1 LLEAL
6 FCILRYIG
14 ISNIDFRTKRDE
26 ENLRI
31 FEPWKAPKDFGTM
44 GYREYKHSPKTQ
56 RLLFSPTERINTH
69 RDIVNDYPDPR
80 YYTTAKF
87 YKDNNIDLKIRSII
101 DKDRISNL
109 EETFKGKDVYIGD
122 GMDYLGTLRKRKGK
136 KDKKYKLNRDLN
148 SLEDHKLEINK
159 IENLAKEK
167 MKINKDVVQETQ
179 LTKMNI
185 NKTDND
191 LLNMNKI
198 KEIRQLIRRRYGNRK
213 NVNKIFQQWAR
224 TFPNKITVYDAYKMI
239 NSLNIPINYNETRA
253 FIASGSNFGN
263 EFLSLDEFSNLIF
276 NKNEDLYEDPWKVK
290 PKQENI
296 LKEKEQENLKNKIIE
311 NNKEIDD
318 NVKLKTLKDFLSQ
331 KSIYFIKN
339 LKEISKEKYY
349 FTNIEYND
357 KINFSNINLN
367 KCNYDK
373 FSKTILSLKP
383 SESFSKEKYIK
394 ILFDEYKDKDNLVD
408 VKFFLNDLYDKN
420 SKSNNDY
427 MSKLKDNLSEVFKEQ
442 VEAKK
447 KDLKHYVSENK
458 DKKGIIYK
466 KKFDLDNHLL
476 IKKENELKEKKEN
489 EKQITDVN
497 CTVPSTPWIH
507 HVFDKREEHYNIL
520 NRAEYSFSAKP
531 SIKQNYAKCNTRFG
545 ANPKWRKTAEILVGN
560 EMSPT
565 YISEKER
572 FNLDRDVCKEDKIKS
587 ARVKMGRENR
597 IRTAIQKFEES
608 NYAKQFLKE
617 EKNKYSQME
626 KCKRQYKYE
635 ELIKNRNILIE

>member
-1 LLEAL
+1 MS
-6 FCILRYIG
+6 LRRARSHYIG
-14 ISNIDFRTKRDE
+14 ISNIDFRTKKDE

-69 RDIVNDYPDPR
+69 KDIVNDYPDPR

-101 DKDRISNL
+101 DRDRVSNL

-122 GMDYLGTLRKRKGK
+122 GMDYLATLRKRKGK
-136 KDKKYKLNRDLN
+136 KDKKYKLNRDQNL
-148 SLEDHKLEINK
+148 LEDHKLEINK
-159 IENLAKEK
+159 IESLAKEK

-185 NKTDND
+185 NKTDNN
-191 LLNMNKI
+191 LLNMSKI

-263 EFLSLDEFSNLIF
+263 EFLNLDEFSNLIF

-290 PKQENI
+290 PKQEDI

-318 NVKLKTLKDFLSQ
+318 NVKLKILKDFLSQ

-349 FTNIEYND
+349 FTKIEYND
-357 KINFSNINLN
+357 KINFNNINLN

-373 FSKTILSLKP
+373 FTKTILSLKP

-394 ILFDEYKDKDNLVD
+394 TLFDEYKDKDNLVD

-427 MSKLKDNLSEVFKEQ
+427 MSKLKDNLSDVFKEQ

-447 KDLKHYVSENK
+447 KDLKHYASENK
-458 DKKGIIYK
+458 DKKDIIYRK
-466 KKFDLDNHLL
+466 KYDLDNHLL
-476 IKKENELKEKKEN
+476 IKKENELREKREN
-489 EKQITDVN
+489 EKQITEVN

-507 HVFDKREEHYNIL
+507 HIYDKRNEHYNIL

-531 SIKQNYAKCNTRFG
+531 SIKQKCNTRFG
-545 ANPKWRKTAEILVGN
+545 ANPKWRNTAEILVGN
-560 EMSPT
+560 ELDPT

-572 FNLDRDVCKEDKIKS
+572 FNLDRNVGKDDKIKIT
-587 ARVKMGRENR
+587 RVKMGRENR

-608 NYAKQFLKE
+608 NLAKHFLKE

-626 KCKRQYKYE
+626 KCKRQFEYE
-635 ELIKNRNILIE
+635 ELFKNRNFLIE

>member
-1 LLEAL
+1 MS
-6 FCILRYIG
+6 LRRARSHYIG
-14 ISNIDFRTKRDE
+14 ISNIDFRTKKDE

-87 YKDNNIDLKIRSII
+87 YKDNNIDLKIKSII

-109 EETFKGKDVYIGD
+109 EETFKGKEVFIGD

-263 EFLSLDEFSNLIF
+263 EFLNLDEFSNLIF
-276 NKNEDLYEDPWKVK
+276 NKNEDLYEDPWKVQS
-290 PKQENI
+290 KQENI
-296 LKEKEQENLKNKIIE
+296 LKKKEQENLKNKDIE

-318 NVKLKTLKDFLSQ
+318 NVKLKILKDFLSQ

-394 ILFDEYKDKDNLVD
+394 SLFDEYKDKDNLVD

-466 KKFDLDNHLL
+466 KKYDLDNHLL

-565 YISEKER
+565 YISEKDR
-572 FNLDRDVCKEDKIKS
+572 FNLDRDVCKDDKIKS

-626 KCKRQYKYE
+626 KCKRQYEYE
-635 ELIKNRNILIE
+635 ELFKNRNFLIE

>member
-1 LLEAL
+1 MS
-6 FCILRYIG
+6 LRRARSHYIG

-136 KDKKYKLNRDLN
+136 KDKKYKLNRDIN
-148 SLEDHKLEINK
+148 SLDDHKLEINK

-276 NKNEDLYEDPWKVK
+276 NKNEDLYEDPWKVQSK
-290 PKQENI
+290 EENI
-296 LKEKEQENLKNKIIE
+296 LKKKEQENLKNKVIE

-318 NVKLKTLKDFLSQ
+318 NVKLKILKDFLSQ

-626 KCKRQYKYE
+626 KCKRQYEYE
-635 ELIKNRNILIE
+635 ELFKNRNFLIE

>member
-1 LLEAL
+1 MS
-6 FCILRYIG
+6 LRRARSHYIG

-69 RDIVNDYPDPR
+69 KDIVNDYPDPR

-87 YKDNNIDLKIRSII
+87 YKDNNIDLKIKSII
-101 DKDRISNL
+101 DKDRVSNL

-122 GMDYLGTLRKRKGK
+122 GMDYLATLRKRKGK
-136 KDKKYKLNRDLN
+136 KDKKYKLNRGQNL
-148 SLEDHKLEINK
+148 LEDHKLEINK
-159 IENLAKEK
+159 IESLAKEK

-191 LLNMNKI
+191 LLNMSKI

-213 NVNKIFQQWAR
+213 NINKIFQQWAR

-276 NKNEDLYEDPWKVK
+276 NKNEDLYEDPLKVK

-318 NVKLKTLKDFLSQ
+318 NVKLKILKDFLSQ
-331 KSIYFIKN
+331 KGIYFIKN

-357 KINFSNINLN
+357 KINFNNINLN

-373 FSKTILSLKP
+373 FTKTILSLKP

-394 ILFDEYKDKDNLVD
+394 TLFDEYKDKDNLVD

-427 MSKLKDNLSEVFKEQ
+427 MSKLKDNLSDVFKEQ

-458 DKKGIIYK
+458 DKKDIIYK
-466 KKFDLDNHLL
+466 KKYDLDNHLS
-476 IKKENELKEKKEN
+476 IKKENELREKREN
-489 EKQITDVN
+489 EKQITEVN

-507 HVFDKREEHYNIL
+507 HVYDKRNEHYNIL

-531 SIKQNYAKCNTRFG
+531 SIKQKCNTRFG
-545 ANPKWRKTAEILVGN
+545 ANPKWRNTAEILVGN
-560 EMSPT
+560 ELAPT
-565 YISEKER
+565 YISEKDR
-572 FNLDRDVCKEDKIKS
+572 FNLDRNVGKDDKIKN

-626 KCKRQYKYE
+626 KCKRQYEYE
-635 ELIKNRNILIE
+635 ELFKNRNFLIE

>member
-1 LLEAL
+1 MS
-6 FCILRYIG
+6 LRRARSHYIG

-69 RDIVNDYPDPR
+69 KDIVNDYPDPR

-87 YKDNNIDLKIRSII
+87 YKDNNIDLKIKSII
-101 DKDRISNL
+101 DKDRVSNL

-122 GMDYLGTLRKRKGK
+122 GMDYLATLRKRKGK
-136 KDKKYKLNRDLN
+136 KDKKYKLNRGQNL
-148 SLEDHKLEINK
+148 LEDHKLEINK
-159 IENLAKEK
+159 IESLAKEK

-191 LLNMNKI
+191 LLNMSKI

-213 NVNKIFQQWAR
+213 NINKIFQQWAR

-276 NKNEDLYEDPWKVK
+276 NKNEDLYEDPLKVK

-318 NVKLKTLKDFLSQ
+318 NVKLKILKDFLSQ
-331 KSIYFIKN
+331 KGIYFIKN

-357 KINFSNINLN
+357 KINFNNINLN

-373 FSKTILSLKP
+373 FTKTILSLKP

-394 ILFDEYKDKDNLVD
+394 TLFDEYKDKDNLVD

-427 MSKLKDNLSEVFKEQ
+427 MSKLKDNLSDVFKEQ

-447 KDLKHYVSENK
+447 KDLKHYISENK
-458 DKKGIIYK
+458 DKKDIIYK
-466 KKFDLDNHLL
+466 KKYDLDNHLS
-476 IKKENELKEKKEN
+476 IKKENELREKREN
-489 EKQITDVN
+489 EKQITEVN

-507 HVFDKREEHYNIL
+507 HVYDKRNEHYNIL

-531 SIKQNYAKCNTRFG
+531 SIKQKCNTRFG
-545 ANPKWRKTAEILVGN
+545 ANPKWRNTAEILVGN
-560 EMSPT
+560 ELAPT
-565 YISEKER
+565 YISEKDR
-572 FNLDRDVCKEDKIKS
+572 FNLDRNVGKDDKIKN

-626 KCKRQYKYE
+626 KCKRQYEYE
-635 ELIKNRNILIE
+635 ELFKNRNFLIE

>member
-1 LLEAL
+1 MS
-6 FCILRYIG
+6 LRRARSHYIG

-276 NKNEDLYEDPWKVK
+276 NKNEDLYEDPWKVQS
-290 PKQENI
+290 KQENI
-296 LKEKEQENLKNKIIE
+296 LKKKEQENLKNKVIE

-318 NVKLKTLKDFLSQ
+318 NVKLKILKDFLSQ

-367 KCNYDK
+367 KCNYEK

-394 ILFDEYKDKDNLVD
+394 SLFDEYKDKDNLVD

-447 KDLKHYVSENK
+447 KDLKHYVSDNK

-466 KKFDLDNHLL
+466 KKYDLDNHLL

-572 FNLDRDVCKEDKIKS
+572 FNLDRDVCKDDKIKS

-626 KCKRQYKYE
+626 KCKRQYEYE
-635 ELIKNRNILIE
+635 ELFKNRNFLIE

>member
-1 LLEAL
+1 ML
-6 FCILRYIG
+6 FR
-14 ISNIDFRTKRDE
+14 S
-26 ENLRI
+26 
-31 FEPWKAPKDFGTM
+31 
-44 GYREYKHSPKTQ
+44 
-56 RLLFSPTERINTH
+56 
-69 RDIVNDYPDPR
+69 
-80 YYTTAKF
+80 
-87 YKDNNIDLKIRSII
+87 DNNIDLKIKSII

-136 KDKKYKLNRDLN
+136 KDKKYKINRDQNL
-148 SLEDHKLEINK
+148 LEDHKLEINK
-159 IENLAKEK
+159 IESLAKEK

-213 NVNKIFQQWAR
+213 NINKIFQQWAR

-263 EFLSLDEFSNLIF
+263 EYLSLDEFSNLIF
-276 NKNEDLYEDPWKVK
+276 NKNEELYEDPWKVQ
-290 PKQENI
+290 PKQDNI
-296 LKEKEQENLKNKIIE
+296 LKEKEQEKLKNKIIE

-318 NVKLKTLKDFLSQ
+318 NVKLKILKDFLSQ

-349 FTNIEYND
+349 FTNIEYNS
-357 KINFSNINLN
+357 KINFNNINLN

-373 FSKTILSLKP
+373 FTKTILSLKP

-394 ILFDEYKDKDNLVD
+394 SLFEEYKDKDNLVD

-420 SKSNNDY
+420 SKNNNDY
-427 MSKLKDNLSEVFKEQ
+427 MSKLKDNLSDVFKEQ
-442 VEAKK
+442 VEVKK

-458 DKKGIIYK
+458 DKKDIIYQK
-466 KKFDLDNHLL
+466 KYDLDKHLL

-489 EKQITDVN
+489 EKLTTEVN

-507 HVFDKREEHYNIL
+507 HVYDKRNEHYNLL
-520 NRAEYSFSAKP
+520 NRAEHSFSAKP
-531 SIKQNYAKCNTRFG
+531 SIKQNYIKCNTRFG
-545 ANPKWRKTAEILVGN
+545 ANPKWRNTAEILIGN
-560 EMSPT
+560 ELSPT

-572 FNLDRDVCKEDKIKS
+572 FNLDRDVGKDDKNKT

-608 NYAKQFLKE
+608 NYAKHFLKE

-626 KCKRQYKYE
+626 KCKRQFEYE
-635 ELIKNRNILIE
+635 ELFKNRNFLIE

>member
-1 LLEAL
+1 MS
-6 FCILRYIG
+6 LRRARSHYIG

-136 KDKKYKLNRDLN
+136 KDKKYKLNRDIN
-148 SLEDHKLEINK
+148 SLDDHKLEINK

-276 NKNEDLYEDPWKVK
+276 NKNEDLYEDPWKVQSK
-290 PKQENI
+290 EENI
-296 LKEKEQENLKNKIIE
+296 LKKKEQENLKNKVIE

-318 NVKLKTLKDFLSQ
+318 NVKLKILKDFLSQ

-565 YISEKER
+565 YISEKDR
-572 FNLDRDVCKEDKIKS
+572 FNLDRDVCKDDKIKS

-626 KCKRQYKYE
+626 KCKRQYEYE
-635 ELIKNRNILIE
+635 ELFKNRNFLIE

>member
-1 LLEAL
+1 MS
-6 FCILRYIG
+6 LRRARSHYIG
-14 ISNIDFRTKRDE
+14 ISNIDFRTKKDE

-69 RDIVNDYPDPR
+69 KDIVNDYPDPR

-101 DKDRISNL
+101 DRDRVSNL

-122 GMDYLGTLRKRKGK
+122 GMDYLATLRKRKGK
-136 KDKKYKLNRDLN
+136 KDKKYKLNRDQNL
-148 SLEDHKLEINK
+148 LEDHKLEINK
-159 IENLAKEK
+159 IESLAKEK

-185 NKTDND
+185 NKTDNN
-191 LLNMNKI
+191 LLNMSKI

-263 EFLSLDEFSNLIF
+263 EFLNLDEFSNLIF

-290 PKQENI
+290 PKQEDI

-318 NVKLKTLKDFLSQ
+318 NVKLKILKDFLSQ

-349 FTNIEYND
+349 FTKIEYND
-357 KINFSNINLN
+357 KINFNNINLN

-373 FSKTILSLKP
+373 FTKTILSLKP

-394 ILFDEYKDKDNLVD
+394 TLFDEYKDKDNLVD

-427 MSKLKDNLSEVFKEQ
+427 MSKLKDNLSDVFKEQ

-458 DKKGIIYK
+458 DKKDIIYRK
-466 KKFDLDNHLL
+466 KYDLDNHLL
-476 IKKENELKEKKEN
+476 IKKENELREKREN
-489 EKQITDVN
+489 EKQITEVN

-507 HVFDKREEHYNIL
+507 HVYDKRNEHYNIL

-531 SIKQNYAKCNTRFG
+531 SIKQKCNTRFG
-545 ANPKWRKTAEILVGN
+545 ANPKWRNTAEILVGN
-560 EMSPT
+560 ELDPT

-572 FNLDRDVCKEDKIKS
+572 FNLDRNVGKDDKIKI

-608 NYAKQFLKE
+608 NLAKHFLKE

-626 KCKRQYKYE
+626 KCKRQFEYE
-635 ELIKNRNILIE
+635 ELFKNRNFLIE

>member
-1 LLEAL
+1 MS
-6 FCILRYIG
+6 LRRARSHYIG
-14 ISNIDFRTKRDE
+14 ISNIDFRTKKDE

-44 GYREYKHSPKTQ
+44 GYRDYKHSPKTQ

-69 RDIVNDYPDPR
+69 KDIVNDYPDPR

-87 YKDNNIDLKIRSII
+87 YKDNNIDLKIKSLI
-101 DKDRISNL
+101 DIDRISNL
-109 EETFKGKDVYIGD
+109 EETFKGKDIYIGD
-122 GMDYLGTLRKRKGK
+122 GMDYLATLRKRKGK
-136 KDKKYKLNRDLN
+136 KDKKYKLNKEQNL
-148 SLEDHKLEINK
+148 LEDHKLEINK
-159 IENLAKEK
+159 IESLAKEK

-276 NKNEDLYEDPWKVK
+276 NKNEELYEDPWKVK

-296 LKEKEQENLKNKIIE
+296 LKEKEQENLKNKVIE
-311 NNKEIDD
+311 HNKEIDD

-394 ILFDEYKDKDNLVD
+394 SLFEEYKDKDNLID

-427 MSKLKDNLSEVFKEQ
+427 MSKLKDNLSDVFKEQ

-447 KDLKHYVSENK
+447 KDLKQYVSENK
-458 DKKGIIYK
+458 DKKDIIYK
-466 KKFDLDNHLL
+466 KKYDLDNHLL

-489 EKQITDVN
+489 EKQTTEVN

-507 HVFDKREEHYNIL
+507 HVYDKRNEHYNIL

-531 SIKQNYAKCNTRFG
+531 SIKQNFMKCNTRFG
-545 ANPKWRKTAEILVGN
+545 ANPKWRNTAEILVGN
-560 EMSPT
+560 ELAPT

-572 FNLDRDVCKEDKIKS
+572 FNLDRNVGKDDKNKT

-608 NYAKQFLKE
+608 NLAKQFLKE

-626 KCKRQYKYE
+626 KCKRQYEYE
-635 ELIKNRNILIE
+635 ELFKNRNFLIE

>member
-1 LLEAL
+1 MS
-6 FCILRYIG
+6 LRRARSHYIG

-276 NKNEDLYEDPWKVK
+276 NKNEDLYEDPWKVQS
-290 PKQENI
+290 KQENI
-296 LKEKEQENLKNKIIE
+296 LKKKEQENLKNKVIE

-318 NVKLKTLKDFLSQ
+318 NVKLKILKDFLSQ

-394 ILFDEYKDKDNLVD
+394 SLFDEYKDKDNLVD

-466 KKFDLDNHLL
+466 KKYDLDNHLL

-565 YISEKER
+565 YISEKDR
-572 FNLDRDVCKEDKIKS
+572 FNLDRDVCKDDKIKS

-626 KCKRQYKYE
+626 KCKRQYEYE
-635 ELIKNRNILIE
+635 ELFKNRNFLIE

>member
-1 LLEAL
+1 MS
-6 FCILRYIG
+6 LRRARSHYIG

-136 KDKKYKLNRDLN
+136 KDKKYKLNRDIN
-148 SLEDHKLEINK
+148 SLDDHKLEINK

-276 NKNEDLYEDPWKVK
+276 NKNEDLYEDPWKVQSK
-290 PKQENI
+290 EENI
-296 LKEKEQENLKNKIIE
+296 LKKKEQENLKNKVIE

-318 NVKLKTLKDFLSQ
+318 NVKLKILKDFLSQ

-408 VKFFLNDLYDKN
+408 VKIFLNDLYDKN

-626 KCKRQYKYE
+626 KCKRQYEYE
-635 ELIKNRNILIE
+635 ELFKNRNFLIE

>member
-1 LLEAL
+1 
-6 FCILRYIG
+6 
-14 ISNIDFRTKRDE
+14 
-26 ENLRI
+26 
-31 FEPWKAPKDFGTM
+31 
-44 GYREYKHSPKTQ
+44 
-56 RLLFSPTERINTH
+56 
-69 RDIVNDYPDPR
+69 
-80 YYTTAKF
+80 
-87 YKDNNIDLKIRSII
+87 
-101 DKDRISNL
+101 
-109 EETFKGKDVYIGD
+109 
-122 GMDYLGTLRKRKGK
+122 
-136 KDKKYKLNRDLN
+136 LNRDQNL
-148 SLEDHKLEINK
+148 LEDHKLEINK

-263 EFLSLDEFSNLIF
+263 EFLNLEEFSNLIF

-296 LKEKEQENLKNKIIE
+296 LKEKEQENLKNKVIE

-331 KSIYFIKN
+331 KSLYFIKN

-349 FTNIEYND
+349 FTNIEYTD
-357 KINFSNINLN
+357 KINLNNINLN

-394 ILFDEYKDKDNLVD
+394 SLFEEYKDKDNLVD
-408 VKFFLNDLYDKN
+408 VKYFLNDLYDKN
-420 SKSNNDY
+420 SKNNNDY
-427 MSKLKDNLSEVFKEQ
+427 MSKLKDNLSDVFKEQ

-458 DKKGIIYK
+458 DKKDIIYK
-466 KKFDLDNHLL
+466 KKYDLDNHLL

-489 EKQITDVN
+489 EKQPSEVN

-507 HVFDKREEHYNIL
+507 HVYDKRNEHYNIL

-531 SIKQNYAKCNTRFG
+531 SIKQNYIKCNTRFG
-545 ANPKWRKTAEILVGN
+545 ANPKWRNTAEILVGN
-560 EMSPT
+560 ELAPT

-572 FNLDRDVCKEDKIKS
+572 FNLDRNVGYDDKIKS

-597 IRTAIQKFEES
+597 IRTAIQKFEE
-608 NYAKQFLKE
+608 NNLAKQFLKE

-626 KCKRQYKYE
+626 KCRRQFEYE
-635 ELIKNRNILIE
+635 ELFKNRNFLIE

>member
-1 LLEAL
+1 MS
-6 FCILRYIG
+6 LRRARSHYIG
-14 ISNIDFRTKRDE
+14 ISNIDFRTKKDE

-69 RDIVNDYPDPR
+69 KDIVNDYPDPR

-101 DKDRISNL
+101 DRDRVSNL

-122 GMDYLGTLRKRKGK
+122 GMDYLATLRKRKGK
-136 KDKKYKLNRDLN
+136 KDKKYKLNRDQNL
-148 SLEDHKLEINK
+148 LEDHKLEINK
-159 IENLAKEK
+159 IESLAKEK

-185 NKTDND
+185 NKTDNN
-191 LLNMNKI
+191 LLNMSKI

-263 EFLSLDEFSNLIF
+263 EFLNLDEFSNLIF

-290 PKQENI
+290 PKQEDI

-318 NVKLKTLKDFLSQ
+318 NVKLKILKDFLSQ

-349 FTNIEYND
+349 FTKIEYND
-357 KINFSNINLN
+357 KINFNNINLN

-373 FSKTILSLKP
+373 FTKTILSLKP

-394 ILFDEYKDKDNLVD
+394 TLFDEYKDKDNLVD

-427 MSKLKDNLSEVFKEQ
+427 MSKLKDNLSDVFKEQ

-458 DKKGIIYK
+458 DKKDIIYRK
-466 KKFDLDNHLL
+466 KYDLDNHLL
-476 IKKENELKEKKEN
+476 IKKENELREKREN
-489 EKQITDVN
+489 EKQITEVN

-507 HVFDKREEHYNIL
+507 HVYDKRNEHYNIL

-531 SIKQNYAKCNTRFG
+531 SIKQKCNTRFG
-545 ANPKWRKTAEILVGN
+545 ANPKWRNTAEILVGN
-560 EMSPT
+560 ELDPT

-572 FNLDRDVCKEDKIKS
+572 FNLDRNVGKDDKIKI

-597 IRTAIQKFEES
+597 IRTDIQKFEES
-608 NYAKQFLKE
+608 NLAKHFLKE

-626 KCKRQYKYE
+626 KCKRQFEYE
-635 ELIKNRNILIE
+635 ELFKNRNFLIE

>member
-1 LLEAL
+1 
-6 FCILRYIG
+6 
-14 ISNIDFRTKRDE
+14 
-26 ENLRI
+26 
-31 FEPWKAPKDFGTM
+31 
-44 GYREYKHSPKTQ
+44 
-56 RLLFSPTERINTH
+56 
-69 RDIVNDYPDPR
+69 
-80 YYTTAKF
+80 
-87 YKDNNIDLKIRSII
+87 
-101 DKDRISNL
+101 L
-109 EETFKGKDVYIGD
+109 EETFKGKDIYIGD
-122 GMDYLGTLRKRKGK
+122 GMDYLATLRKRKGK
-136 KDKKYKLNRDLN
+136 KDKKYKLIKDQNL
-148 SLEDHKLEINK
+148 LEDHKLEINK

-263 EFLSLDEFSNLIF
+263 EFLNLEEFSNLIF

-296 LKEKEQENLKNKIIE
+296 LKEKEQENLKNKVIE

-331 KSIYFIKN
+331 KSLYFIKN

-349 FTNIEYND
+349 FTNIEYTD
-357 KINFSNINLN
+357 KINLNNINLN

-394 ILFDEYKDKDNLVD
+394 SLFEEYKDKDNLID

-420 SKSNNDY
+420 SKNNNDY
-427 MSKLKDNLSEVFKEQ
+427 MSKLKDNLSDVFKEQ

-447 KDLKHYVSENK
+447 KDLKQYVSENK
-458 DKKGIIYK
+458 DKKDIIYK
-466 KKFDLDNHLL
+466 KKYDLDNHLL

-489 EKQITDVN
+489 EKQTTEVN

-507 HVFDKREEHYNIL
+507 HVYDKRNEHYNIL

-531 SIKQNYAKCNTRFG
+531 SIKQNFIKCNTRFG
-545 ANPKWRKTAEILVGN
+545 ANPKWRNTADILVGN
-560 EMSPT
+560 ELAPT

-572 FNLDRDVCKEDKIKS
+572 FNLDRNVGKDDKNKT

-597 IRTAIQKFEES
+597 IRTAIQKFEE
-608 NYAKQFLKE
+608 NNIAKQFLKE
-617 EKNKYSQME
+617 EKDKYSQME
-626 KCKRQYKYE
+626 KCKRQYEYE
-635 ELIKNRNILIE
+635 ELFKNRNFLIE